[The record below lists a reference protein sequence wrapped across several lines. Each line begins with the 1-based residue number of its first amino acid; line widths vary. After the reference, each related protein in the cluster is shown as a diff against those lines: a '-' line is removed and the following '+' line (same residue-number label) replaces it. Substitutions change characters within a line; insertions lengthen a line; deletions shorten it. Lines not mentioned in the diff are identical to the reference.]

1 MSPKAFWLNFDTI
14 LEQPHTVPFN
24 LDSCRLTKSRRVYL
38 DEAGTVDEDLGP
50 HVAGG
55 DELLPVLQP
64 GYGHAAQRLEEAG
77 PLARPQPAHK
87 LHQVLGVGVRHALVN
102 VHAHVVH
109 QIDEVEIQRLW
120 SEGGCQKVG
129 LSIKNKARRARTW
142 WR

>member
-1 MSPKAFWLNFDTI
+1 M
-14 LEQPHTVPFN
+14 
-24 LDSCRLTKSRRVYL
+24 DSCRLTKSRRVYL

-87 LHQVLGVGVRHALVN
+87 LHQVLGVGVRNALVN
-102 VHAHVVH
+102 VYAHVIH

-129 LSIKNKARRARTW
+129 LTIKPAGLKLLEIIIFIFFARGSLCSAQKYIKVI
-142 WR
+142 